1 MGSKREDTLKRTD
14 MQITATEKRDE
25 YMREINMLFLRASD
39 KIHKYFIKQY
49 TNKTL

>member
-1 MGSKREDTLKRTD
+1 
-14 MQITATEKRDE
+14 MQITAMEKRGE
-25 YMREINMLFLRASD
+25 YLREINVLFLRASY

>member
-14 MQITATEKRDE
+14 MQKTAMEKRGE
-25 YMREINMLFLRASD
+25 YLREINMLFLRASD

-49 TNKTL
+49 MNKTL